1 MSTKSTAVAENTA
14 VLPTGLVLSPDLRS
28 VLEAAPSVAWIESG
42 DQLRDLSL
50 GGEGADVFEV
60 AYDVPGKGRVPEAT
74 VTRTR
79 NGVAV
84 NFHDPYMRRRDPD
97 SMVIGDRLGSDK
109 VNISDRLELGMD
121 ELREAVFGWLADQDL
136 LVLAIQA
143 GGERLGYPAL
153 LVAPRNAAFF
163 AAGLAE
169 LQQMVPMSELGEEF
183 EPRAVIY
190 LAPPF
195 RHLHCDGRQVVVHC
209 RSEAMHEIFS
219 LNLYLGPSAKK
230 GIYGVLLSIG
240 EAEKWVTAHCSVVQA
255 ITPYDNIVTIM
266 HEGPSGC
273 GKSEMLEY
281 PHVETDGR
289 LMLGHNQISGEMRHL
304 SINQFC
310 QLQPVTDDMAL
321 CHPSIQDQ
329 SGRLTVTDAEAAWFV
344 RVDHIHAYGVDPYL
358 ERLCTTP
365 PRPILFLN
373 IHAVP
378 NATALIWEP
387 VEDAPGQ
394 PCPNPRVI
402 LPREIVPQVVN
413 DPVSVDVRNFGLR
426 QPPCTG
432 NAPTYG
438 IVGMLHFLPPALAW
452 LWRLVAP
459 RGYLNPSIV
468 GGSGLESEGV
478 GSYWPFATG
487 RRVDQANLLLDQM
500 VSAPNTRYTLTP
512 NQNIGAWRVGFMPQW
527 MVREYL
533 ARRGGAHF
541 RQDQISPARCSLL
554 GYAMDQM
561 RIEGQLI
568 DRWFTQVDTQPE
580 VGEEAYMI
588 GAGRLT
594 EFFKA
599 TLRSDFSHPEL
610 ASLGREIIECAL
622 DDGGVSDYEK
632 LMPAGGPT

>member
-1 MSTKSTAVAENTA
+1 MPTESTAVAENA
-14 VLPTGLVLSPDLRS
+14 NHLPAGLELAPDLRG
-28 VLEAAPSVAWIESG
+28 VLEAAPSVVWIESG
-42 DQLRDLSL
+42 DQLRDLAL
-50 GGEGADVFEV
+50 GGNGADVFEV
-60 AYDVPGKGRVPEAT
+60 AYDVPGTGTVPEAT

-84 NFHDPYMRRRDPD
+84 NFYDPYMRRRDPD

-109 VNISDRLELGMD
+109 VNISERLDLGME
-121 ELREAVFGWLADQDL
+121 ELREAVFAWLADQDL

-143 GGERLGYPAL
+143 GGDRLGYPAM

-169 LQQMVPMSELGEEF
+169 LQQMVPVSELGEEF
-183 EPRAVIY
+183 VPRAVIY

-195 RHLHCDGRQVVVHC
+195 RHLHCDGRQVVVHH
-209 RSEAMHEIFS
+209 RSEALHEIFS

-240 EAEKWVTAHCSVVQA
+240 ESENWVTAHCSVVQA

-289 LMLGHNQISGEMRHL
+289 LLLGHNQISDEKRHL

-321 CHPSIQDQ
+321 CHPTIQDQ

-413 DPVSVDVRNFGLR
+413 DPVSIDVRNFGLR
-426 QPPCTG
+426 QPPCTSS
-432 NAPTYG
+432 APTYG

-487 RRVDQANLLLDQM
+487 RRVDQANLLLEQM
-500 VSAPNTRYTLTP
+500 VAAPNTRYTLTP

-588 GAGRLT
+588 GAGRLS

-599 TLRSDFSHPEL
+599 TLRSDFAHPEL
-610 ASLGREIIECAL
+610 GALGRQIIECAL
-622 DDGGVSDYEK
+622 DDGAVADYEQ
-632 LMPAGGPT
+632 LMPAGGPA